1 MSSAECARSCVRRG
15 SRYVLIDG
23 DHKYVLAGGNDQLER
38 IAGTRATITGTR
50 LGDTITV
57 TAVAARF

>member
-1 MSSAECARSCVRRG
+1 M
-15 SRYVLIDG
+15 LIDG